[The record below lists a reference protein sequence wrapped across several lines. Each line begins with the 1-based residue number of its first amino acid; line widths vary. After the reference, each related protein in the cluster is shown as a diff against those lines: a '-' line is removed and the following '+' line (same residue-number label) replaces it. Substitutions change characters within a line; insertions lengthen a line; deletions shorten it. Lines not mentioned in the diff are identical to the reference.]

1 MRDCMNAT
9 VSARPNSVT
18 ITLRASDNL
27 PDILTRFQPN
37 IYPITLR
44 TLINRIATHN
54 KAAVTAKNEVVIL
67 KLNKKPDWQVI
78 SIVRRWINKN
88 EKRPN
93 AIRHALLSLYILIR
107 HIITPI
113 STSRNMA

>member
-67 KLNKKPDWQVI
+67 KLNKKARLASD
-78 SIVRRWINKN
+78 
-88 EKRPN
+88 
-93 AIRHALLSLYILIR
+93 
-107 HIITPI
+107 
-113 STSRNMA
+113 